1 MMSKQEATD
10 TIMATL
16 GEYDALWDGE
26 LFPEIVDAELFD
38 CFDKSVGVQ
47 VEMPVELFLRYDV
60 EINEEIDRLDAM
72 AALMGA
78 VAARVENSLDASLF
92 SEGVDDELY
101 DCPLDDQ
108 TFIDCYIIDPPEDF
122 PSARSLK

>member
-26 LFPEIVDAELFD
+26 LFPE
-38 CFDKSVGVQ
+38 
-47 VEMPVELFLRYDV
+47 
-60 EINEEIDRLDAM
+60 EEIDRLDAM
-72 AALMGA
+72 AALIGA
-78 VAARVENSLDASLF
+78 VTARVENSLDATLF
-92 SEGVDDELY
+92 TEEVDAELY
-101 DCPLDDQ
+101 DVPLDDQ
-108 TFIDCYIIDPPEDF
+108 TFIDCFIIDPPEDF